1 MEFDREEPD
10 DTPFGNEFGKRLEK
24 REKKERISLARCRNF
39 EWKMDERRIR
49 AVAAAHPSS
58 FVFMRA

>member
-1 MEFDREEPD
+1 MIPHLA
-10 DTPFGNEFGKRLEK
+10 TNLANGWKKGK
-24 REKKERISLARCRNF
+24 KKNGSLARCRNF